1 MPVSREDEV
10 ATQLNN
16 SVAKAFAILKL
27 FGEARSQVS
36 AADLSR
42 ELGMNGITA
51 HRFLKTLE
59 AEGALVQVSKGTY
72 RLGYTLVD
80 LGDRALQEEELGRIL
95 QPVLDALTADL
106 QEASMATLYQN
117 GMVVCIARAMSTRS
131 LSVDVRVG
139 HRLEA
144 YCTAHGKLWLAHV
157 PERERKRYLDT
168 VEFQRMT
175 DHTIT
180 DKPTLVAEI
189 DAVRAAGHAT
199 NLGEREDGI
208 TAIAVPILAGS
219 GRMIAGLSLFG
230 PSIRMDETMRE
241 RALARLEDAVGEAKE
256 LLYGQGIS

>member
-1 MPVSREDEV
+1 MPVPREGDV

-27 FGEARSQVS
+27 FGESRSQVS

-59 AEGALVQVSKGTY
+59 AEGALVQVTKGTY
-72 RLGYTLVD
+72 RLGYMLVD

-95 QPVLDALTADL
+95 QPVLDAVTADL

-157 PERERKRYLDT
+157 SDRERQRYLDT
-168 VEFQRMT
+168 VEFRRMT
-175 DHTIT
+175 DRTIA
-180 DKPTLVAEI
+180 DKPTLISEI
-189 DAVRAAGHAT
+189 EAVRAAGYAT

-208 TAIAVPILAGS
+208 TAIAVPVLAGS

-230 PSIRMDETMRE
+230 PSIRMDDAKRAS
-241 RALARLEDAVGEAKE
+241 ALARLQAAVEQSKDF
-256 LLYGQGIS
+256 LYG